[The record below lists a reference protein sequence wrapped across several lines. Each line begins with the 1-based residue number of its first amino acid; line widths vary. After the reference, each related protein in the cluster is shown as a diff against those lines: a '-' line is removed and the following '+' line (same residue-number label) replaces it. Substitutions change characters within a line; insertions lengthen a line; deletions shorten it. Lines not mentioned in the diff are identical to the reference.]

1 VRWRDFGPSVFM
13 ANKPKYSLFI
23 VDRNNTKA
31 KTKAGVLFE
40 NEWGM
45 TLVLNPGI
53 TLDYKMQSDYFLTVK
68 EDKYRPTSDAADST
82 DTKSEAAND
91 GDPSAKK
98 GFSDLPF

>member
-1 VRWRDFGPSVFM
+1 M
-13 ANKPKYSLFI
+13 ANRPKHSLYI

-53 TLDYKMQSDYFLTVK
+53 TLDYKMQADYFLTVK
-68 EDKYRPTSDAADST
+68 EDKPYRPST
-82 DTKSEAAND
+82 GSEDPAPDAAND
-91 GDPSAKK
+91 TAPSGKGEGDI
-98 GFSDLPF
+98 PF